1 MTTVVNTIPA
11 SFYVNVV
18 PGVIGAGQ
26 SGLDLV
32 GLMLTTNPLVPIG
45 AVLSFPT
52 QASVVAY
59 FGATSAEAAATAV
72 YFAGYTGA
80 TILPASVL
88 FAQYPTS
95 SVFAYLRGASVASL
109 TLAQLQAMS
118 GALNVTIDGVA
129 RNNASISLSAATS
142 FSGAAQIIANAMGI
156 AGPTKATATAAI
168 GAVATATSSGTSIT
182 LSAVTGL
189 ISIGDTITGAGV
201 VGTVTIIAF
210 VSGASGG
217 AGVYTTS
224 ASTTCSAASL
234 TVSSTVMNVTAVAT
248 GALAVGQAVTGSGV
262 TAGTYITAL
271 GSGAGGTGTY
281 ILTTL
286 QRVASTAT
294 TMTLPVCS
302 WDSQT
307 GAFTI
312 NSATTGAASTIAF
325 ATGTLAV
332 LLALT
337 SATGA
342 VTSQGAVAGVPATN
356 MAAIAAQTVN
366 WATFQTLFDPDA
378 GSGNA
383 QKLLFS
389 AWTNSQDSQFAYL
402 CVDRDIT
409 PTQAVPALSSMGYL
423 LAQLNSSGTVLI
435 YEPATGPSL
444 YLAAFVAGYAASLNF
459 DATNGRATPAFK
471 SQPGLTPS
479 VTNVTVAANL
489 IANGY
494 NYYGSVATGGA
505 AWQFFDPGSISGPYG
520 WLDSFINQIW
530 LNNQITI
537 ALMQLQTT
545 VGRIPYNPQGYGFIR
560 QTLTGGAVGQGIN
573 LPAASPVAAA
583 INNGVITQG
592 VPLSAAQAVE
602 ANTLAGVSV
611 SDQLASQ
618 GWYLSIQPATAAV
631 RAARNSPT
639 MVLLYMDGGAIQR
652 INLASVLI
660 K

>member
-1 MTTVVNTIPA
+1 M
-11 SFYVNVV
+11 
-18 PGVIGAGQ
+18 
-26 SGLDLV
+26 
-32 GLMLTTNPLVPIG
+32 
-45 AVLSFPT
+45 
-52 QASVVAY
+52 
-59 FGATSAEAAATAV
+59 
-72 YFAGYTGA
+72 
-80 TILPASVL
+80 
-88 FAQYPTS
+88 
-95 SVFAYLRGASVASL
+95 
-109 TLAQLQAMS
+109 
-118 GALNVTIDGVA
+118 
-129 RNNASISLSAATS
+129 
-142 FSGAAQIIANAMGI
+142 
-156 AGPTKATATAAI
+156 
-168 GAVATATSSGTSIT
+168 
-182 LSAVTGL
+182 
-189 ISIGDTITGAGV
+189 
-201 VGTVTIIAF
+201 
-210 VSGASGG
+210 
-217 AGVYTTS
+217 
-224 ASTTCSAASL
+224 
-234 TVSSTVMNVTAVAT
+234 
-248 GALAVGQAVTGSGV
+248 
-262 TAGTYITAL
+262 
-271 GSGAGGTGTY
+271 
-281 ILTTL
+281 
-286 QRVASTAT
+286 
-294 TMTLPVCS
+294 
-302 WDSQT
+302 
-307 GAFTI
+307 
-312 NSATTGAASTIAF
+312 
-325 ATGTLAV
+325 
-332 LLALT
+332 
-337 SATGA
+337 
-342 VTSQGAVAGVPATN
+342 
-356 MAAIAAQTVN
+356 
-366 WATFQTLFDPDA
+366 
-378 GSGNA
+378 
-383 QKLLFS
+383 
-389 AWTNSQDSQFAYL
+389 
-402 CVDRDIT
+402 
-409 PTQAVPALSSMGYL
+409 
-423 LAQLNSSGTVLI
+423 
-435 YEPATGPSL
+435 
-444 YLAAFVAGYAASLNF
+444 AGYAASLNF